1 LLDAFR
7 QVCEKVTDWNQLSTA
22 ASQSGWQVFDEA
34 ANPQLARINRI
45 GREAVGTEGRMLGT
59 SFRRT
64 LAGRTVFLVVS
75 RWEGARGIWGNGCRL
90 YDFTA
95 AAPVNRDLLVAW
107 MGRAPT
113 GNQSFGQAGSNLL
126 WEPGWRD
133 GLTVSVNHV
142 PATSAFR
149 ERYGLS
155 GNVLVAQALGGI

>member
-1 LLDAFR
+1 M
-7 QVCEKVTDWNQLSTA
+7 
-22 ASQSGWQVFDEA
+22 SG
-34 ANPQLARINRI
+34 
-45 GREAVGTEGRMLGT
+45 G

-64 LAGRTVFLVVS
+64 LAGKTLFLVIS
-75 RWEGARGIWGNGCRL
+75 RWEGERGMWGNGCRV

-95 AAPVNRDLLVAW
+95 SAALDRDLLAQW

-113 GNQSFGQAGSNLL
+113 GDKSFGQAGSNVL
-126 WEPGWRD
+126 WEPGWRN

-142 PATSAFR
+142 PVGSPFR